1 MLLLVVLAASVA
13 NTVYGTRAPSRM
25 LRVEGPPVRY
35 QDCKLKFGPWP
46 PNLPK
51 GSTAWSDGQHANM
64 SSFLISFTPK
74 GVKGI
79 ETEWVSFLTKDKKT
93 PSYAKFAHGTITG
106 RMKSKTVWRVN
117 DPNNMPY
124 VRVGGTY
131 NRYGLDSISFFDSNE
146 NQYIWGDF
154 ENPAST
160 HFFSPKNKGYVVGFF
175 GANNK
180 THLTQIGV
188 CMSGPRR

>member
-1 MLLLVVLAASVA
+1 MIALIDLFHVLHSCNEAHRHVHQVLAASVA

-64 SSFLISFTPK
+64 SSFFISFTPK
-74 GVKGI
+74 VVKGI

-106 RMKSKTVWRVN
+106 RMKSKVIVSPT
-117 DPNNMPY
+117 
-124 VRVGGTY
+124 
-131 NRYGLDSISFFDSNE
+131 SFLL
-146 NQYIWGDF
+146 
-154 ENPAST
+154 P
-160 HFFSPKNKGYVVGFF
+160 SPF
-175 GANNK
+175 
-180 THLTQIGV
+180 
-188 CMSGPRR
+188 P